1 MGHCGCWLTS
11 SHSKHWAF
19 RTHKPALMTA
29 VAKLSRQVMSQRG
42 MAEVVKLA
50 LTWENGSSER
60 PGRGQAHGGVPGVGL
75 KTVPGS
81 PPGRGAPSRCV
92 LARDQRE

>member
-1 MGHCGCWLTS
+1 
-11 SHSKHWAF
+11 
-19 RTHKPALMTA
+19 
-29 VAKLSRQVMSQRG
+29 MSQRG

-81 PPGRGAPSRCV
+81 PPLSDEVPGSRHT
-92 LARDQRE
+92 AYE